1 MCSDIYL
8 MSSWNIDYEVGMH
21 DQVLDLFHIIAFIF
35 YKKTLF
41 TGVKILQNEPE

>member
-8 MSSWNIDYEVGMH
+8 MFFWNIGYDVGMH
-21 DQVLDLFHIIAFIF
+21 DQVLVLFHFIAFIF

-41 TGVKILQNEPE
+41 TGVKILQTVPE